1 MEATWPGTRTQ
12 RPSRRRSVPSDVGNG
27 HWTVAHPSLGS
38 RVHRAQ
44 CAAHPPSPWGMCVC
58 AFSQGVSPETP
69 CSLQSEPSHDLHLA
83 LHPEPVAL
91 PRTAPAQGSLL
102 APSPRAR
109 ASPLHGWLMSNS
121 TCPGLGSS
129 PFPCGKVSIC

>member
-1 MEATWPGTRTQ
+1 MAR
-12 RPSRRRSVPSDVGNG
+12 D
-27 HWTVAHPSLGS
+27 AHPAPFTQAQ
-38 RVHRAQ
+38 RAQ
-44 CAAHPPSPWGMCVC
+44 RRWEWPLDCCSPESGFTCSQSTVCWAPPPSPWGMCVC
-58 AFSQGVSPETP
+58 AFSQGISPETP